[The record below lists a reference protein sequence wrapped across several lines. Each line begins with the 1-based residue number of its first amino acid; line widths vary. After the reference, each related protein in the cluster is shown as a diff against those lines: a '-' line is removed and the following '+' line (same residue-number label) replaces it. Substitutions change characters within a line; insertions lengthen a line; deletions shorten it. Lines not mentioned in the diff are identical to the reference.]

1 MEPASTKGQNFF
13 PTAITNPLFF
23 FQNKN
28 LHEFK
33 LGASSNQIYIQNL
46 NHNIYSILV
55 ILQSFKL

>member
-1 MEPASTKGQNFF
+1 MVPALTKGLNFF

-23 FQNKN
+23 FQNKK

-33 LGASSNQIYIQNL
+33 LAASSNQIYIQNL